1 LVLTAN
7 SSLATETA
15 MQKLLENKIAVVTG
29 GGRGIGEA
37 IARRLAGEGASIAVC
52 DVMLDNAQKVAD
64 DLGKLGVKA
73 RAYAVNVTDAA
84 QVADV
89 CKKIVAEFGHVDILV
104 NNAGVTRDNLLLR
117 MSEADWD
124 LVLDVNL
131 KGAFLF
137 TKGLIPSMMKQQGG
151 AIVNIASIVGVL
163 GNAGQ
168 ANYSASKAGMIGLTK
183 TVAKEYAKRGIRANA
198 IAPGFIQTAMTDKL
212 TEEQKKMQTDVI
224 GLARMGQPDDVANT
238 VLFLA
243 SDLSSYVTGQ
253 VIGVDGGL
261 RI

>member
-1 LVLTAN
+1 
-7 SSLATETA
+7 

>member
-1 LVLTAN
+1 
-7 SSLATETA
+7 
-15 MQKLLENKIAVVTG
+15 MQKLLENKVAVVTG

-37 IARRLAGEGASIAVC
+37 IARRLAGEGARVAVC
-52 DVMLDNAQKVAD
+52 DVMLDNAQKVAN
-64 DLGKLGVKA
+64 DLGGK
-73 RAYAVNVTDAA
+73 AYAVNVTDAA
-84 QVADV
+84 AVADV
-89 CKKIVAEFGHVDILV
+89 CAKIVADLGRVDILV
-104 NNAGVTRDNLLLR
+104 NNAGITRDNLLLR

-137 TKGLIPSMMKQQGG
+137 TKGLVPSMMKQRGG
-151 AIVNIASIVGVL
+151 SIVNIASIVGVL

-168 ANYSASKAGMIGLTK
+168 SNYSASKAGLIGLTK

-212 TEEQKKMQTDVI
+212 TEEQKKMQTDMI
-224 GLARMGQPDDVANT
+224 GLARMGQPDDVANA

>member
-1 LVLTAN
+1 
-7 SSLATETA
+7 
-15 MQKLLENKIAVVTG
+15 MQKLLENKVAVVTG

-37 IARRLAGEGASIAVC
+37 IARRLAVEGASIAVC

-64 DLGKLGVKA
+64 NLMKLGVKA
-73 RAYAVNVTDAA
+73 MAYSVNVTDGA
-84 QVADV
+84 QVADI
-89 CKKIVAEFGHVDILV
+89 CAKIVADFGHVDILV

-117 MSEADWD
+117 MSEQDWD

-137 TKGLIPSMMKQQGG
+137 TKGLVPSMMKQRGG
-151 AIVNIASIVGVL
+151 SIVNIASIVGVL

-183 TVAKEYAKRGIRANA
+183 TVAKEYAKRGVRANA

-224 GLARMGQPDDVANT
+224 GLARMGQPDDVANA

-253 VIGVDGGL
+253 VLGVDGGL

>member
-1 LVLTAN
+1 M
-7 SSLATETA
+7 E
-15 MQKLLENKIAVVTG
+15 KILENKVAVVTG

-37 IARRLAGEGASIAVC
+37 IARRLAGEGASVAVC

-64 DLGKLGVKA
+64 DLAKLGVKA
-73 RAYAVNVTDAA
+73 RAYAVNVTDGA

-89 CKKIVAEFGHVDILV
+89 CAKIVADFGRVDILV
-104 NNAGVTRDNLLLR
+104 NNAGITRDGLLLR

-137 TKGLIPSMMKQQGG
+137 TKGLVPAMMKQRGG
-151 AIVNIASIVGVL
+151 SIVNIASIVGVL

-183 TVAKEYAKRGIRANA
+183 TVAKEYAKRGVRANA

-224 GLARMGQPDDVANT
+224 GLARMGQPDDVANA

-253 VIGVDGGL
+253 VLGVDGGL

>member
-1 LVLTAN
+1 
-7 SSLATETA
+7 
-15 MQKLLENKIAVVTG
+15 MQKLLENRVAVITG

-37 IARRLAGEGASIAVC
+37 IARRLAGEGASVAVC

-64 DLGKLGVKA
+64 DLAELGVKT
-73 RAYAVNVTDAA
+73 RAYAVNVTDGI
-84 QVADV
+84 QVADI
-89 CKKIVAEFGHVDILV
+89 CAKIVADFVRVDILV
-104 NNAGVTRDNLLLR
+104 NNAGITRDGLLLR

-137 TKGLIPSMMKQQGG
+137 TKGLIPAMMKQRGG
-151 AIVNIASIVGVL
+151 SIVNIASIVGVL

-183 TVAKEYAKRGIRANA
+183 TVAKEYAKRGVRANA

-212 TEEQKKMQTDVI
+212 TEEQKKMQTDII
-224 GLARMGQPDDVANT
+224 GLARMGQPDDVANA

>member
-1 LVLTAN
+1 
-7 SSLATETA
+7 
-15 MQKLLENKIAVVTG
+15 MQNLLENRVAVVTG

-37 IARRLAGEGASIAVC
+37 IARKLAGEGAAIAVC
-52 DVMLDNAQKVAD
+52 DVMLENAQAVAD
-64 DLGKLGVKA
+64 SLSQGGVQS

-84 QVADV
+84 QVTAV
-89 CKKIVAEFGHVDILV
+89 CAKIVSDFKRVDILV
-104 NNAGVTRDNLLLR
+104 NNAGITRDNLLLR
-117 MSEADWD
+117 MSEQDWD

-137 TKGLIPSMMKQQGG
+137 TKALMPSMMRERGG
-151 AIVNIASIVGVL
+151 SIVNIASIVGVM

-168 ANYSASKAGMIGLTK
+168 ANYSASKAGLIGLTK
-183 TVAKEYAKRGIRANA
+183 TVAKEYAKRGVRANA

-212 TEEQKKMQTDVI
+212 TEEQKKMQSDYI
-224 GLARMGQPDDVANT
+224 GLQRMGTPDDVANT
-238 VLFLA
+238 VLYLA

-253 VIGVDGGL
+253 VVGVDGGL